1 MDFNFL
7 FLISTTVFVV
17 VFGCLGFFGL
27 FWFWFF
33 LPVRDHGKDVFYCY
47 FLFSEPRVINVLLD
61 RTSCPFQ
68 HNTLSFSS
76 WKYRSRYLFQ
86 TFFKW
91 VSNIREIL
99 PDLSSLF
106 NVLGCFFSFSS
117 FPSSALCLAILFPH
131 FSCTNLVHWSSGLF
145 PFSDKS
151 RRFVQ
156 GGDGMNGSV
165 HRRASLQFEVNWW
178 EKGQSCSEG
187 MNAPSTAGR
196 QGGMERIRNSPDL
209 CRNILRLG
217 WSISESKAWQI
228 LGFSKGAVH
237 R

>member
-1 MDFNFL
+1 MYLTGFVLMYWLSIYGIRFVLIRIHRWILIFFFSSLPL
-7 FLISTTVFVV
+7 FLLLFLVV
-17 VFGCLGFFGL
+17 WVFFGL

-99 PDLSSLF
+99 PDLSPLF
-106 NVLGCFFSFSS
+106 NVLGWFFFFFFLPLLCFVLGNP
-117 FPSSALCLAILFPH
+117 FPTLFLH
-131 FSCTNLVHWSSGLF
+131 
-145 PFSDKS
+145 
-151 RRFVQ
+151 
-156 GGDGMNGSV
+156 
-165 HRRASLQFEVNWW
+165 
-178 EKGQSCSEG
+178 
-187 MNAPSTAGR
+187 
-196 QGGMERIRNSPDL
+196 
-209 CRNILRLG
+209 
-217 WSISESKAWQI
+217 
-228 LGFSKGAVH
+228 
-237 R
+237 